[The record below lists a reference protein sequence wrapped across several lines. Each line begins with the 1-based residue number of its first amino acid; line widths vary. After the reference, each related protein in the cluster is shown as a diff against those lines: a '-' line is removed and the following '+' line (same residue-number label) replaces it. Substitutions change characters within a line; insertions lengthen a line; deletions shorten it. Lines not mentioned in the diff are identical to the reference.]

1 MIYIV
6 LFICLDIASSF
17 VPSQRFGLQTL
28 QGPSLTSLNAVTATR
43 GDAITHSIETVFINR
58 DIPELL
64 DPNVQSTLD
73 TKTPLIFLPG
83 LDGIEGYQSK
93 SIDSLNEVFDVW
105 RMTVSDDDRSSF
117 LDIASVILEKLET
130 FDKPAIIVGES
141 FGGLLAAYIALR
153 AKRSSISKLVMINP
167 ATSFDRTSWPLIAP
181 IIASS
186 GIASPI
192 IQLATLLSDAAQ
204 IQRAGRKII
213 SGITSTQSAIDA
225 YNGLLESSRTLTQ
238 KLSPETIKWR
248 ISNWFTVGS
257 SLMSE
262 KYSKITT
269 ATLILVGKNDR
280 LLPSQSEGRRLRKEM
295 TSSERVDVKEFDVG
309 HTLLGDS
316 FIDIARE
323 LKQVAGPKNAMDC
336 AFPTA
341 EDMVDVEKNF
351 GPFLN
356 SMSPIFLTKGIN
368 GELVRGIDSLPTG
381 VDGRPVLLVGNHQ
394 LYGADCA
401 QIIREFIN
409 SKSTLVRGLAHPM
422 VFNDRDSNPLM
433 APTLKKYGAVEV
445 SPTAIFEVNI
455 PNSLIL
461 ENMSKLYLLLIAY
474 MLFVCLQLLK
484 RNETVMLFPG
494 GAREALHGKGE
505 EYKLFWY
512 GTCIL
517 NIFNLCNEECL
528 TYLSIT
534 KQPDNSFSGEV
545 LH

>member
-1 MIYIV
+1 VKLTLTWSSVAMLVSLICVILSTCPGIV
-6 LFICLDIASSF
+6 LSF
-17 VPSQRFGLQTL
+17 VPPQRLSPQTL
-28 QGPSLTSLNAVTATR
+28 REQSLTRASAVTATQ
-43 GDAITHSIETVFINR
+43 GYVTTSSIETVFINR

-64 DPNVQSTLD
+64 DLDHSTQATLEA
-73 TKTPLIFLPG
+73 KTPLIFLPG

-117 LDIASVILEKLET
+117 MDIASVILEKLET
-130 FDKPAIIVGES
+130 FDKPAVIVGES

-192 IQLATLLSDAAQ
+192 IQLATILSDAAQ

-213 SGITSTQSAIDA
+213 SGITSTQTAIDA
-225 YNGLLESSRTLTQ
+225 YNGLLESSRTFTQ
-238 KLSPETIKWR
+238 NLSPETINWR
-248 ISNWFTVGS
+248 ISKWFDVGS

-269 ATLILVGKNDR
+269 PTLILVGKNDR
-280 LLPSQSEGRRLRKEM
+280 LLPSQAEGRRLRKEM

-309 HTLLGDS
+309 HTLHGDS
-316 FIDIARE
+316 FIDIASE
-323 LKQVAGPKNAMDC
+323 LKQVAGTKNAMDC

-356 SMSPIFLTKGIN
+356 SMSPIFLTRGSD
-368 GELVRGIDSLPTG
+368 GELKRGIDSLPTG
-381 VDGRPVLLVGNHQ
+381 INGRPVLLVGNHQ

-409 SKSTLVRGLAHPM
+409 TKSTLVRGLAHPM

-455 PNSLIL
+455 
-461 ENMSKLYLLLIAY
+461 M
-474 MLFVCLQLLK
+474 
-484 RNETVMLFPG
+484 
-494 GAREALHGKGE
+494 
-505 EYKLFWY
+505 
-512 GTCIL
+512 
-517 NIFNLCNEECL
+517 
-528 TYLSIT
+528 
-534 KQPDNSFSGEV
+534 
-545 LH
+545 